1 MIRTLLKVLLL
12 VGLLLSSGLTEAAGL
27 GELKVISAL
36 GQPLRAEIDLVSLRE
51 DEKASLDVHIAPSAV
66 FQTVGV
72 QYNPLL
78 SKVKVSV
85 ARHPDGSPYIRM
97 ESSEIVNDPFLDVI
111 IELSWSTGQLRREYT
126 MLFDPVEYPKMSA
139 SVSPPKSQP
148 ESALTKPVPLPAP
161 TEPSRPANA
170 VRVKRGDTLSRIAK
184 EVKPQEVTLEQ
195 MLVGLFEA
203 NPQAFSGRNMNRL
216 ESGQIL
222 RVPSAADLAQ
232 IDPHDAQKMV
242 RVQYVDWNA
251 YRQKLATAA
260 VSRGGK
266 LSRSASGKITAAAES
281 RAPELAVQPKEVLK
295 LSKGAAGAA
304 TTKMED
310 EAAKV
315 KALKNESERILKL
328 EKNIQDMNKLL
339 EMKKKEIAKK
349 APVKLAKPLA
359 APKPSS
365 QESFL
370 HEMLHNPVMMGAL
383 GGAVIGL
390 GGLALW
396 MVRGRKKAAEIP
408 FEEMGREEP
417 SIRPEKTTPEVP
429 DRPRLKAAGLETTEM
444 GESDS
449 IEEAR
454 LYFTYRRYVQAKEIL
469 DEILKASPSSFE
481 AYLLLMK
488 VHAVTNE
495 KGPLQEVAQRLK
507 AAAPPEDVWER
518 AMEIGFTADPKNP
531 LYAGAVKEAPEQ
543 RPAEIDL
550 SEPHKGS
557 LDFDLDFG
565 SSAGAAAQAPE
576 AATPDTALDFD
587 MSQFFGEETKS
598 GQESSSVDFDFSS
611 LMGEEEK
618 ILQQEADLF
627 AAPAEEAKHEVDYD
641 FSSMFGEEAA
651 AHEEGHE
658 IQAGEPAGSK
668 VEAELSAP
676 PSEEAVQEIDYDFS
690 SMFGEEP
697 EPAQVSEPV
706 ETFAAMEEAAPKL
719 EEPASQASVDYDF
732 SSMLETIPE
741 EEAAAPPAP
750 EEPVDYDF
758 SSMLESVPETSEAEY
773 DFSAMLEEAPPAA
786 NEEVADYEMVHFE
799 PGQAPEPAVELPE
812 PPAATEMAP
821 PAEPIEEEGFDF
833 FSLIDEG
840 AEVAKPESRFEPM
853 PEFREETEIGAEPEV
868 GAAAPIEAPSLEM
881 PDVDLNL
888 GEEPKT
894 DSRQQKDPLWYE
906 VATKLDLAKV
916 YQEMGD
922 HEGAHEIL
930 EEVLNEGDADQKAMA
945 RSMLGNLTRS

>member
-1 MIRTLLKVLLL
+1 
-12 VGLLLSSGLTEAAGL
+12 
-27 GELKVISAL
+27 
-36 GQPLRAEIDLVSLRE
+36 
-51 DEKASLDVHIAPSAV
+51 
-66 FQTVGV
+66 
-72 QYNPLL
+72 
-78 SKVKVSV
+78 
-85 ARHPDGSPYIRM
+85 
-97 ESSEIVNDPFLDVI
+97 
-111 IELSWSTGQLRREYT
+111 
-126 MLFDPVEYPKMSA
+126 
-139 SVSPPKSQP
+139 
-148 ESALTKPVPLPAP
+148 
-161 TEPSRPANA
+161 
-170 VRVKRGDTLSRIAK
+170 
-184 EVKPQEVTLEQ
+184 
-195 MLVGLFEA
+195 
-203 NPQAFSGRNMNRL
+203 MNRL

-706 ETFAAMEEAAPKL
+706 EAIAAMEEAAPKIEESAPQASVDYDFSSMFGEEPEPAQVSEPVETFAAMEEAAPKL

>member
-12 VGLLLSSGLTEAAGL
+12 VGFGLSSGLAEAAGL

-36 GQPLRAEIDLVSLRE
+36 GQPLRAEIDLVSLKE
-51 DEKASLDVHIAPSAV
+51 DEKASLDVHIAPPAV

-72 QYNPLL
+72 EYNPLL
-78 SKVKVSV
+78 PKVKVSI
-85 ARHPDGSPYIRM
+85 ARHPDGRPYIRM

-111 IELSWSTGQLRREYT
+111 IELSWTSGQLRREYT

-139 SVSPPKSQP
+139 TVSPPRSHP
-148 ESALTKPVPLPAP
+148 ESPLSKPVPLAAPAAP
-161 TEPSRPANA
+161 HQPANA
-170 VRVKRGDTLSRIAK
+170 VRVKPGDTLSKIAR

-203 NPQAFSGRNMNRL
+203 NPQAFSGQNMNRL

-232 IDPHDAQKMV
+232 IDPHDAEKTV

-281 RAPELAVQPKEVLK
+281 RAPELAVQHKEVLK
-295 LSKGAAGAA
+295 LSKGGAGSA
-304 TTKMED
+304 TTKAE
-310 EAAKV
+310 EQAAKV

-339 EMKKKEIAKK
+339 EMKKKEMAKK
-349 APVKLAKPLA
+349 APVKLARPLT
-359 APKPSS
+359 APKPAI
-365 QESFL
+365 QESFF
-370 HEMLHNPVMMGAL
+370 HEMLHNPVMLGAL

-396 MVRGRKKAAEIP
+396 MVRGRRKAAEIP
-408 FEEMGREEP
+408 FEEMDREGP
-417 SIRPEKTTPEVP
+417 SFRPEKPTTEVP
-429 DRPRLKAAGLETTEM
+429 DRLRLKAAGLEATEM

-454 LYFTYRRYVQAKEIL
+454 LYFAYRRYAQAKEIL
-469 DEILKASPSSFE
+469 DEILKASPASFE

-507 AAAPPEDVWER
+507 AASPPEDVWER

-550 SEPHKGS
+550 SEPHKDS

-565 SSAGAAAQAPE
+565 NASGGAAQAPAA
-576 AATPDTALDFD
+576 AATDTALDFD
-587 MSQFFGEETKS
+587 MSQFFGEEAKS
-598 GQESSSVDFDFSS
+598 EKESSGVDFDFSS

-618 ILQQEADLF
+618 PSQQEADLF
-627 AAPAEEAKHEVDYD
+627 AAPAEEAKHE
-641 FSSMFGEEAA
+641 
-651 AHEEGHE
+651 
-658 IQAGEPAGSK
+658 
-668 VEAELSAP
+668 
-676 PSEEAVQEIDYDFS
+676 IDYDFS

-697 EPAQVSEPV
+697 AQVAEAVPV
-706 ETFAAMEEAAPKL
+706 MEEAAPKL
-719 EEPASQASVDYDF
+719 Q
-732 SSMLETIPE
+732 
-741 EEAAAPPAP
+741 EAPKP
-750 EEPVDYDF
+750 
-758 SSMLESVPETSEAEY
+758 
-773 DFSAMLEEAPPAA
+773 EEAP
-786 NEEVADYEMVHFE
+786 
-799 PGQAPEPAVELPE
+799 
-812 PPAATEMAP
+812 
-821 PAEPIEEEGFDF
+821 
-833 FSLIDEG
+833 
-840 AEVAKPESRFEPM
+840 
-853 PEFREETEIGAEPEV
+853 
-868 GAAAPIEAPSLEM
+868 
-881 PDVDLNL
+881 
-888 GEEPKT
+888 
-894 DSRQQKDPLWYE
+894 
-906 VATKLDLAKV
+906 
-916 YQEMGD
+916 
-922 HEGAHEIL
+922 
-930 EEVLNEGDADQKAMA
+930 
-945 RSMLGNLTRS
+945 